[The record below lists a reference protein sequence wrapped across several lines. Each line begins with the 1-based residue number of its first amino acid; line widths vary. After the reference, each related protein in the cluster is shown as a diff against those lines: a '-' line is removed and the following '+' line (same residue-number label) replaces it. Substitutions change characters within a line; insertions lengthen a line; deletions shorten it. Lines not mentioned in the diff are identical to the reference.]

1 MNADAPA
8 GDLIDRAM
16 RRALRLAARGR
27 GWTSPNPMVGAVLL
41 RDGQI
46 IGEGWHTA
54 VGRAHAEREA
64 LTDCRRRGHN
74 PAGATMVVNLEPCN
88 HIGRT
93 PPCTD
98 ALLEAGV
105 SRVIIA
111 HQDPNPQVDGA
122 GIRRLREAGV
132 TVDFGPY
139 ADASIQLNEVY
150 CRYICAERPFVTLKA
165 AITLDGKLATASGHS
180 QWVSGLLARR
190 YAHWLRHV
198 HDAVLVGANTVLAD
212 DPQLNCRLPADR
224 PYRQPWRVV
233 LDSKSRT
240 PPDARLFRSQPAG
253 PVLIAA
259 TAAAPPA
266 ARDRLAKAG
275 AMVEIFPADG
285 RGQVDL
291 AALLRFLRAREI
303 ASVLV
308 EGGGLVHAGF
318 LGARL
323 ADKMDLVL
331 APKILG
337 GREAVSWVGREL
349 AQMMDQARAVRG
361 LHARRLGDDLLMEG
375 YFEDIGE
382 CLRA

>member
-1 MNADAPA
+1 
-8 GDLIDRAM
+8 
-16 RRALRLAARGR
+16 
-27 GWTSPNPMVGAVLL
+27 
-41 RDGQI
+41 
-46 IGEGWHTA
+46 
-54 VGRAHAEREA
+54 
-64 LTDCRRRGHN
+64 
-74 PAGATMVVNLEPCN
+74 
-88 HIGRT
+88 
-93 PPCTD
+93 
-98 ALLEAGV
+98 
-105 SRVIIA
+105 
-111 HQDPNPQVDGA
+111 
-122 GIRRLREAGV
+122 
-132 TVDFGPY
+132 
-139 ADASIQLNEVY
+139 
-150 CRYICAERPFVTLKA
+150 
-165 AITLDGKLATASGHS
+165 
-180 QWVSGLLARR
+180 
-190 YAHWLRHV
+190 
-198 HDAVLVGANTVLAD
+198 
-212 DPQLNCRLPADR
+212 
-224 PYRQPWRVV
+224 
-233 LDSKSRT
+233 
-240 PPDARLFRSQPAG
+240 
-253 PVLIAA
+253 VLIAA

-291 AALLRFLRAREI
+291 AALLRFLRAREF